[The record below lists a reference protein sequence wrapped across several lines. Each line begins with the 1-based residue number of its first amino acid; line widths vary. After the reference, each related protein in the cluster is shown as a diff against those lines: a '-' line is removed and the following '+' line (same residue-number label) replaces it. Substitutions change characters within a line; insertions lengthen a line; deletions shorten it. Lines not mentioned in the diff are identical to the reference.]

1 MNDLY
6 FNVHCV
12 NGFAQVL
19 KGGMSVHIL
28 WSYGK
33 FVENAEEHRAENVFR
48 KPDCL
53 ALFFV
58 LTFSCC
64 ALLHDIAHHLQE

>member
-12 NGFAQVL
+12 TGFAQVL
-19 KGGMSVHIL
+19 KGGMAVHIL

-33 FVENAEEHRAENVFR
+33 FVENAERY
-48 KPDCL
+48 L
-53 ALFFV
+53 G
-58 LTFSCC
+58 
-64 ALLHDIAHHLQE
+64 